1 MKKKQNERKKTGLN
15 DRKGKEI
22 REGDVV
28 IMEGWK
34 GLLGIVEYQEPHFWV
49 SVHNEKYG
57 AADLIWI
64 NWHEEVEVIGNIY
77 DQPELISKAATSKY
91 IYEDNLPFVSFP
103 AHNFFARDAHNRCQA
118 SLILFQERDD
128 MFIMSTLACQH
139 VTQHNNISFSHGK
152 SIRGVEGDN
161 KFGPEPSKSIVYP
174 HDILNIQLTGARI

>member
-1 MKKKQNERKKTGLN
+1 MEQCSSFSLPEISMNELALKLIESLPYVSPILIWSPLCAKTSKRCYNNCTPMKKKQNERKKTGLN

-77 DQPELISKAATSKY
+77 DQPEPISKAATSKY
-91 IYEDNLPFVSFP
+91 IYEDNF
-103 AHNFFARDAHNRCQA
+103 
-118 SLILFQERDD
+118 
-128 MFIMSTLACQH
+128 
-139 VTQHNNISFSHGK
+139 K
-152 SIRGVEGDN
+152 
-161 KFGPEPSKSIVYP
+161 
-174 HDILNIQLTGARI
+174 